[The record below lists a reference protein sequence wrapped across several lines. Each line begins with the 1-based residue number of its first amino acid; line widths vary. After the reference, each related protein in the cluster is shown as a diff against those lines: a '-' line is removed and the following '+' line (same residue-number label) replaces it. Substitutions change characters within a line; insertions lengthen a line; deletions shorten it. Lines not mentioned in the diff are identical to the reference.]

1 MHDIAGGGA
10 FGMEYP
16 DWDYHMH
23 GDDEFLP
30 LEQLEEN
37 TCMMAAAILRIC
49 EA

>member
-1 MHDIAGGGA
+1 MHDIAGGVA
-10 FGMEYP
+10 FGIEYP

-30 LEQLEEN
+30 LEQPEEN
-37 TCMMAAAILRIC
+37 TCMMTAAILRIC